1 LLNYEVHGS
10 MLSPKKKKKAIK
22 QREDQITSNAI
33 MYISTARST
42 HQDETSIILNRYL
55 TKQRQLF
62 E

>member
-1 LLNYEVHGS
+1 